1 MPKTLTFD
9 MEGFKGGLH
18 LLEDDSFAP
27 PGSARRMLNVLITDR
42 GGISPRPGTEI
53 LGVRD
58 TSGAPM
64 NGFFVFKK
72 AFGAKEV
79 PIKIS
84 AGEMKA
90 YEASAGWFEV
100 KIGFTDLKEFGF
112 ISNLVNTDNAD
123 YTYFC
128 NRYEPYQRWV
138 GEISIIDGVLAGGE
152 TEIVVDSTIEPDIF
166 EAEVMTG
173 TPTTTV
179 IDVAST
185 PWVAYQWIIF
195 YIHITSG
202 AEIGQVRRITDNTS
216 SQLTIDA
223 LSGAPA
229 ATDTFDIVQLKFNIN
244 EQPQFYYN
252 GQAITV
258 TAIDSN
264 VGLTVGSAHAAPD
277 GTPITQSPQEFVDA
291 PRGNRIDSL
300 LGRVV
305 VGNVRSAMSR
315 DAGGALQGSNS
326 AGSVWVS
333 QQNDPSDFTFDA
345 ARVAG
350 QGDIISTP
358 YGGGDITAV
367 AVQED
372 VVYVYKKSYIEAIS
386 YSQDINDFA
395 IREPLKIGAGSV
407 GKVVKGT
414 DDHYVFTL
422 DKQLTSV
429 GRLVGKD
436 QTVQTEN
443 IGLPI
448 KRLLD
453 EYEFSD
459 IAGIEYRNRILFSC
473 RSSIDESENN
483 VTIVW
488 NKTTRTFEGIWNLG
502 AQSFD
507 TYLDDLYFA
516 AANES
521 NVYRMFTDVNTDILG
536 PSQTVPI
543 TAAWES
549 NFFNLL
555 PISANQQAIQSLNIE
570 GYIGPNTEFQF
581 DLYKD
586 FSSSSAL
593 TFTFSSVDM
602 TDEQFLMGDDLA
614 AFLGQ
619 NPLGIDP
626 LGTIDAPGSDGRR
639 RFSFLVYFP
648 FIYGQ
653 YFSTAV
659 QSEGE
664 DQDWEIIRMSL
675 GLRESISTKVS
686 SIKSI

>member
-1 MPKTLTFD
+1 M
-9 MEGFKGGLH
+9 
-18 LLEDDSFAP
+18 
-27 PGSARRMLNVLITDR
+27 
-42 GGISPRPGTEI
+42 
-53 LGVRD
+53 
-58 TSGAPM
+58 
-64 NGFFVFKK
+64 
-72 AFGAKEV
+72 
-79 PIKIS
+79 
-84 AGEMKA
+84 
-90 YEASAGWFEV
+90 
-100 KIGFTDLKEFGF
+100 
-112 ISNLVNTDNAD
+112 LVNTENAD
-123 YTYFC
+123 FVYFC
-128 NRYEPYQRWV
+128 NRYEPYQRWTGQV
-138 GEISIIDGVLAGGE
+138 TLIDGALAGGE
-152 TEIVVDSTIEPDIF
+152 TSIVVDTTLEPDIF
-166 EAEVMTG
+166 DAKTSVGVPTG
-173 TPTTTV
+173 TTL
-179 IDVAST
+179 DVAGT
-185 PWVAYQWIIF
+185 PWVADQWNNF
-195 YIHITSG
+195 YVLITSG
-202 AEIGQVRRITDNTS
+202 AQIGQVRKISATTTSQITFS
-216 SQLTIDA
+216 A
-223 LSGAPA
+223 LPGAPA
-229 ATDTFDIVQLKFNIN
+229 PGDTFEIRQLLFDLS
-244 EQPQFYYN
+244 EQAEFYYN
-252 GQAITV
+252 GTAITV
-258 TAIDSN
+258 TAIPTSTT
-264 VGLTVGSAHAAPD
+264 LSVGSAHAAPD
-277 GTPITQSPQEFVDA
+277 NTPITQSPVEFPDA
-291 PRGNRIDSL
+291 PRGNRIDTL
-300 LGRVV
+300 LGRTV

-315 DAGGALQGSNS
+315 DSGGALQGSNS
-326 AGSVWVS
+326 AGSVFVS
-333 QQNDPSDFTFDA
+333 KQNDPKDFTFSA

-350 QGDIISTP
+350 EGDIISTP
-358 YGGGDITAV
+358 YGGGDITAI

-395 IREPLKIGAGSV
+395 IREPLKIGAGSI
-407 GKVVKGT
+407 GKVIKGT
-414 DDHYVFTL
+414 DDHYVITL
-422 DKQLTSV
+422 DKQLTSI
-429 GRLVGKD
+429 GRLQGKD

-453 EYEFSD
+453 EYEFTD
-459 IAGIEYRNRILFSC
+459 VAGIEYRNRILFSA
-473 RSSIDESENN
+473 RSNSDQSENN

-502 AQSFD
+502 AQGFD
-507 TYLDDLYFA
+507 IYLDNLYYA

-521 NVYRMFTDVNTDILG
+521 NIYKMFTEVNSDVLG
-536 PSQTVPI
+536 PSSVVPI
-543 TAAWES
+543 TAVWES

-555 PISANQQAIQSLNIE
+555 PISANQQAIQSLNLE

-586 FSSSSAL
+586 FSTASAL

-602 TDEQFLMGDDLA
+602 TDDEFLMGDDLA

-653 YFSTAV
+653 YFSTSV

>member
-1 MPKTLTFD
+1 
-9 MEGFKGGLH
+9 
-18 LLEDDSFAP
+18 
-27 PGSARRMLNVLITDR
+27 V
-42 GGISPRPGTEI
+42 
-53 LGVRD
+53 
-58 TSGAPM
+58 
-64 NGFFVFKK
+64 
-72 AFGAKEV
+72 
-79 PIKIS
+79 
-84 AGEMKA
+84 
-90 YEASAGWFEV
+90 
-100 KIGFTDLKEFGF
+100 
-112 ISNLVNTDNAD
+112 
-123 YTYFC
+123 YFC
-128 NRYEPYQRWV
+128 NRYEPYQRWTGQV
-138 GEISIIDGVLAGGE
+138 TLIDGALAGGE
-152 TEIVVDSTIEPDIF
+152 TSIVVDTTLEPDIF
-166 EAEVMTG
+166 DAKTSVGVPTG
-173 TPTTTV
+173 TTL
-179 IDVAST
+179 DVAGT
-185 PWVAYQWIIF
+185 PWVADQWNNF
-195 YIHITSG
+195 YVLITSG
-202 AEIGQVRRITDNTS
+202 AQIGQVRKISATTTSQITFS
-216 SQLTIDA
+216 A
-223 LSGAPA
+223 LPGAPA
-229 ATDTFDIVQLKFNIN
+229 PGDTFEIRQLLFDLS
-244 EQPQFYYN
+244 EQAEFYYN
-252 GQAITV
+252 GTAITV
-258 TAIDSN
+258 TAIPTSTT
-264 VGLTVGSAHAAPD
+264 LSVGSAHAAPD
-277 GTPITQSPQEFVDA
+277 NTPITQSPVEFPDA
-291 PRGNRIDSL
+291 PRGNRIDTL
-300 LGRVV
+300 LGRTV

-315 DAGGALQGSNS
+315 DSGGALQGSNS
-326 AGSVWVS
+326 AGSVFVS
-333 QQNDPSDFTFDA
+333 KQNDPKDFTFSA

-350 QGDIISTP
+350 EGDIISTP
-358 YGGGDITAV
+358 YGGGDITAI

-395 IREPLKIGAGSV
+395 IREPLKIGAGSI
-407 GKVVKGT
+407 GKVIKGT
-414 DDHYVFTL
+414 DDHYVITL
-422 DKQLTSV
+422 DKQLTSI
-429 GRLVGKD
+429 GRLQGKD

-453 EYEFSD
+453 EYEFTD
-459 IAGIEYRNRILFSC
+459 VAGIEYRNRILFSA
-473 RSSIDESENN
+473 RSNSDQSENN

-502 AQSFD
+502 AQGFD
-507 TYLDDLYFA
+507 IYLDNLYYA

-521 NVYRMFTDVNTDILG
+521 NIYKMFTEVNSDVLG
-536 PSQTVPI
+536 PSSVVPI
-543 TAAWES
+543 TAVWES

-555 PISANQQAIQSLNIE
+555 PISANQQAIQSLNLE

-586 FSSSSAL
+586 FSTASAL

-602 TDEQFLMGDDLA
+602 TDDEFLMGDDLA

-653 YFSTAV
+653 YFSTSV